1 MKRKAGFM
9 VIALAILQTTGCST
23 MNNTEKGVLTGGAI
37 GAGLGTALGS
47 ISGNPKTGAVV
58 GGLLGGGVG
67 GIIGND
73 VDKVEMRDQAVR
85 QAANDQAYSAQQP
98 NRIWEIIDL
107 TKQGH
112 DERTIINHMRKNQMR
127 FDLSVVDLKTLK
139 DNGVAGGVINEMQTG
154 GGTVAHPPIQVQA
167 PRTVIVREQVP
178 VMVPAYDPYC
188 VRPIIVAPPRR
199 PTVGISYGHRW

>member
-1 MKRKAGFM
+1 M
-9 VIALAILQTTGCST
+9 VIALAMLQTGCST

-67 GIIGND
+67 GLIGND

-85 QAANDQAYSAQQP
+85 QAANDQAYSSQQP
-98 NRIWEIIDL
+98 NRMWEIIDL

-127 FDLSVVDLKTLK
+127 FDLSIVDLKTLK
-139 DNGVAGGVINEMQTG
+139 DNGVAPGVINEMQTG
-154 GGTVAHPPIQVQA
+154 GGTIALPPMQS
-167 PRTVIVREQVP
+167 PRTVVVREQVP

-188 VRPIIVAPPRR
+188 IRPVYVVPQRR
-199 PTVGISYGHRW
+199 PAIGVTYGHRW